1 MNAPDGDV
9 TRLLVQWREGSDE
22 ALNELI
28 PLVYSELHRIAD
40 RHLRNERESPTLQA
54 TMLIHEAYIKLV
66 GADVR
71 WEGRKHFLAIASNN
85 MRRVLVDHARSRS
98 RAKRGGKDAI
108 SVTLTNAI
116 AAEAGD
122 QVDIIAVDQALE
134 KLAEFDERKAKI
146 IELHF
151 FGGLTYDEVAETLD
165 LSPATVGRELRF
177 ARAWLRTA
185 MAPAES
191 ESVPPRARPG

>member
-1 MNAPDGDV
+1 MDAPDGNV

-54 TMLIHEAYIKLV
+54 TMLIHEAYMKLV

-98 RAKRGGKDAI
+98 RAKRGGKDAV

-134 KLAEFDERKAKI
+134 KLAGFDERKAKI

-151 FGGLTYDEVAETLD
+151 FGGLTYDEIADIMEI
-165 LSPATVGRELRF
+165 SPATVHRDLRMAKSWLYTELN
-177 ARAWLRTA
+177 
-185 MAPAES
+185 
-191 ESVPPRARPG
+191 PG